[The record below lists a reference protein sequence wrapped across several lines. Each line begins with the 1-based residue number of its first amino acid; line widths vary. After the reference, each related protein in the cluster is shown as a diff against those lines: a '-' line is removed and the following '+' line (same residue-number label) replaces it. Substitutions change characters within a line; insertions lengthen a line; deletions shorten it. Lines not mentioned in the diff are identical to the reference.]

1 MRRGGGKGHEKPKN
15 CQHYHVQNESEGN
28 WGHAAVKANSNRLR
42 PWHEAAWSSN
52 EQEEQSQSHNFILCW
67 YSTRKMITENIYCP
81 PNKIKL
87 NNKATHVIYYNVC
100 LLHKQQCLLP
110 GSLLPAEVFSLR
122 LAVSQRGG
130 SGKPWISVWE
140 RIRCCRMVFLHGLHW
155 AQAYPTWTDT
165 LNKPW
170 SIVLLLPF
178 AHSSCTAL
186 IPCETQVYNWHK
198 ELIPKSVSNW
208 SDHLVCPLAV
218 PKGLMSRGPSA

>member
-1 MRRGGGKGHEKPKN
+1 MCKMSLKEIGDMQLSR
-15 CQHYHVQNESEGN
+15 QTATD
-28 WGHAAVKANSNRLR
+28 WGHGMKQHGALMSRKSKARATILSCVDILQ
-42 PWHEAAWSSN
+42 EKWS
-52 EQEEQSQSHNFILCW
+52 QRTFIA
-67 YSTRKMITENIYCP
+67 P

-140 RIRCCRMVFLHGLHW
+140 RIRCCGMVFLHGLHW

-170 SIVLLLPF
+170 SIVLLLPL
-178 AHSSCTAL
+178 AHSSCTTL

-198 ELIPKSVSNW
+198 EFIPKSVSNW
-208 SDHLVCPLAV
+208 SDHLVCSLAV
-218 PKGLMSRGPSA
+218 PKGLMSTGPSA